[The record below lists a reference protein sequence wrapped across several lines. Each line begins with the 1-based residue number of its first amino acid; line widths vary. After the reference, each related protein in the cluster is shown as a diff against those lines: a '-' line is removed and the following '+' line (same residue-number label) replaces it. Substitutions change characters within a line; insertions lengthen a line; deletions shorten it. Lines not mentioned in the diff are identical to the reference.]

1 MRFKF
6 YLRGCGL
13 GMILA
18 AIVLAVGFHK
28 ENSGR
33 MSDDEVIQ
41 RALELGMVMQEDENP
56 TEKEPET
63 PQDTQTLAALPTES
77 EKSGAANPAAAATE
91 AGSEDTEDS
100 GRKNTGKKDTDT
112 KDTDKEDTDKKNT
125 DKKDTGTKDTDKK
138 NTDDKDADK
147 KNTDKKD
154 GSEENSEPDEP
165 RTVTIE
171 VKRGDVCR
179 VIAEKLYEEGVVADA
194 EEFRIY
200 MKDHGYASL
209 IQVGT
214 FTFTTDM
221 DYKEIAEILTNREK

>member
-28 ENSGR
+28 ENSGK

-56 TEKEPET
+56 SEKESET

-77 EKSGAANPAAAATE
+77 EKNKTASPAATDTKT
-91 AGSEDTEDS
+91 GSGNTEDS
-100 GRKNTGKKDTDT
+100 GKKNADKKDTDKKDTDQKDTDAKDTDKKDSDT
-112 KDTDKEDTDKKNT
+112 KDTDKKDSGDKDSDKKNT
-125 DKKDTGTKDTDKK
+125 DKKDSG
-138 NTDDKDADK
+138 
-147 KNTDKKD
+147 
-154 GSEENSEPDEP
+154 EESSEPDEP

-179 VIAEKLYEEGVVADA
+179 VIAEKLYDEGVVADA

-221 DYKEIAEILTNREK
+221 DYQEIAEILTHRE